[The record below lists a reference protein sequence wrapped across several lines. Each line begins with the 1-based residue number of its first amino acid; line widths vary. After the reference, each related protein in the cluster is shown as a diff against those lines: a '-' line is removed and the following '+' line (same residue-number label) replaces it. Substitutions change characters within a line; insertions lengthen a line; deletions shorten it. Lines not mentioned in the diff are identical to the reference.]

1 MERLTFAEQV
11 RFYIQWCRDNN
22 LAPKE
27 FANLKAYINECNTL
41 VYKRN

>member
-27 FANLKAYINECNTL
+27 ANNLNAYIHEITKKEN
-41 VYKRN
+41 